1 MDTIAGHLADLADDL
16 TVPRSVPGLV
26 TRRVLTMG
34 FVDGDSITRVKSRVA
49 RLPAAARRAAAKRVL
64 ARVARGYGAMM
75 LREGLFQADSHPGN
89 ILVRKRGK
97 VALLDYG
104 QSKQLPEAD
113 RLAFA
118 RLILTMERGYGKA
131 DAALVARAMRELGLR
146 FSKEDDAVIL
156 KKMAYGMFD
165 TRTSY
170 K

>member
-1 MDTIAGHLADLADDL
+1 MDAIASHLADLKDEL

-26 TRRVLTMG
+26 TRRVLAMG
-34 FVDGDSITRVKSRVA
+34 FVDGDQITRIRSRVA
-49 RLPAAARRAAAKRVL
+49 RLPASARRAAAKKVL
-64 ARVARGYGAMM
+64 ARVSRGYGAMI

-89 ILVRKRGK
+89 ILVRRGGR

-118 RLILTMERGYGKA
+118 RLILTMEKGHGRA
-131 DAALVARAMRELGLR
+131 DAPAVAGALRELGLQ
-146 FSKEDDAVIL
+146 FSKDDIDIQ

>member
-1 MDTIAGHLADLADDL
+1 MDAIASHVADLKDEL

-26 TRRVLTMG
+26 TRRVLAMG
-34 FVDGDSITRVKSRVA
+34 FVDGDQISRLGGRA
-49 RLPAAARRAAAKRVL
+49 SRLPASARRAAAKKILSRL
-64 ARVARGYGAMM
+64 SRGYGAMI

-89 ILVRKRGK
+89 ILVRRGGR

-104 QSKQLPEAD
+104 QSKQLPETD

-118 RLILTMERGYGKA
+118 RLVLTMEKGYQRADGPTVAKA
-131 DAALVARAMRELGLR
+131 LHELGLR
-146 FSKEDDAVIL
+146 FSKDDIDIQ